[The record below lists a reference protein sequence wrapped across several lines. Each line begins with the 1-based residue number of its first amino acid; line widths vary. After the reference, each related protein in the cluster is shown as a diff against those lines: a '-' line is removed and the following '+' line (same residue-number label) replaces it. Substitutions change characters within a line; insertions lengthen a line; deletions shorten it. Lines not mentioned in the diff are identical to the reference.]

1 MDLRQKH
8 SYQNQFTHTQIKP
21 VCAKAPY
28 PVFPLGSVEYSHKTP
43 WSFPKGRAAPQGLWR
58 CGLGDIVVSNNK
70 NLCASQAWGFGAPP
84 RVPLRGSCWHS
95 HCNPGELRGPHSG
108 LNAVYRLSRWWF
120 WSPLSFHPGSN
131 PSWYLLPFCPKC
143 SINCNISFRLKFPVG
158 LFHSGHDSGKKKKKK
173 FILCFPLWLGSW
185 WSNLC
190 QAGAL
195 GTISECLMAPLVSSR
210 YHSPVWSRLIRIFW
224 DHKASPRLGR

>member
-8 SYQNQFTHTQIKP
+8 SYQNQFTHIQIKP

-28 PVFPLGSVEYSHKTP
+28 PVFPLGSVKYSHKTP

-95 HCNPGELRGPHSG
+95 HCNPGQLRGPHSG
-108 LNAVYRLSRWWF
+108 LNTVYRLSRWWF

-158 LFHSGHDSGKKKKKK
+158 LFHSGHDSGKKKKSL
-173 FILCFPLWLGSW
+173 FFVSHFGWAADGPTSARQELLVPSVNASWLHWFPQDIIHQFGQGLSGS
-185 WSNLC
+185 
-190 QAGAL
+190 
-195 GTISECLMAPLVSSR
+195 SEITKPAQG
-210 YHSPVWSRLIRIFW
+210 W
-224 DHKASPRLGR
+224 GR